1 MNLNL
6 TSTLGSVSAAA
17 SAIGSLAATLSGGS
31 WQTSLC
37 TASFGGV
44 PFAIES
50 VRTTGGRRVSVHSYP
65 FRDTVWI
72 EDVGKL
78 PRTFRVNGFL
88 IENSAI
94 YGGGGVV
101 TQANNLLKACETS
114 GGLTFVHPTL
124 GTISNV
130 SSIAPVELQERKD
143 LGRVF
148 EVGLTLM
155 VGGARVYPTST
166 ASTADVSAAASAA
179 TIASSLADFA
189 AKVAG
194 EVTLGVSIV
203 NQAVSTVTKW
213 YSIAESVVSDVKAA
227 IGAVSSL
234 SGSYGRYAA
243 GSNSGY
249 AASNASASS
258 SATVAS
264 LLSAAVTNRTA
275 VATAGAVMLT
285 AAADLSDT
293 SGFSA
298 AITAVVEAVAA
309 TATDPADAVRI
320 LSTLADFTPDD
331 STTSSVIGDGMATT
345 QTAVGALVRRT
356 VLAQIAIAVS
366 TYQPSSSDDA
376 AAVRDAVAELIDD
389 EITIAGDVGDD
400 SSYSALRALR
410 VAVIDDLN
418 TRGASLP
425 AMTTFTFLSALPS
438 LVLANRM
445 YADPSRADEIV
456 TEADPIHPAFMPTS
470 FSALA
475 T

>member
-1 MNLNL
+1 MSL
-6 TSTLGSVSAAA
+6 TSALGSLSATA
-17 SAIGSLAATLSGGS
+17 STVGSLASTLSGGS
-31 WQTSLC
+31 WQTSLR

-50 VRTTGGRRVSVHSYP
+50 VRTSGGRRVSIHSYP
-65 FRDTVWI
+65 FRDSVWV
-72 EDVGKL
+72 EDVGML
-78 PRTFRVNGFL
+78 PRTFRVTGFL

-114 GGLTFVHPTL
+114 GGMTFVHPTL

-130 SSIAPVELQERKD
+130 SSIAPVELNERKD

-166 ASTADVSAAASAA
+166 ASTADVIDAASDT
-179 TIASSLADFA
+179 TIASSLVDFA
-189 AKVAG
+189 SSVASAL
-194 EVTLGVSIV
+194 TLGVSIV
-203 NQAVSTVTKW
+203 NEAVSTVTKW
-213 YSIAESVVSDVKAA
+213 KSIAESVVSDVKAA

-249 AASNASASS
+249 ASSNASASS
-258 SATVAS
+258 TATVSS
-264 LLSAAVTNRTA
+264 LLAAAVTNRTA
-275 VATAGAVMLT
+275 VTTASTAMLT
-285 AAADLSDT
+285 AAADVSDT
-293 SGFSA
+293 SSFSA
-298 AITAVVEAVAA
+298 SITAVVEAVAA

-331 STTSSVIGDGMATT
+331 ATTSSVIGDGMATM
-345 QTAVGALVRRT
+345 QTAVGALVRRA
-356 VLAQIAIAVS
+356 VLAQLGVAAS
-366 TYQPSSSDDA
+366 TYQPSSADDA
-376 AAVRDAVAELIDD
+376 ATVRDAVVELLDD
-389 EITIAGDVGDD
+389 EITIAGDAGDD

-410 VAVIDDLN
+410 TAVIDDLN
-418 TRGASLP
+418 SRGASLP
-425 AMTTFTFLSALPS
+425 SMTTFKFASALPS

-445 YADPSRADEIV
+445 YADPSRSDEII
-456 TEADPIHPAFMPTS
+456 TEADPIHPAFMPSS

-475 T
+475 S